1 MRQDFYV
8 SRQEMIRI
16 YGFSANLVLE
26 LGRPDYVKANAEWGW
41 THYYDLERVERFAEE
56 HASRI
61 QRILTLRPR
70 RQASA
75 SRRVHWQHQ
84 ETIEWS
90 QTVPLHRHP
99 ISPSAVERA
108 RCYFAPEVLTRE
120 RLLLYL
126 RLTCTDYLETLQLT
140 ARRLGAAEARWILRE
155 RSNQLI
161 EATLREQGLTLP
173 PHKRAEPERE

>member
-26 LGRPDYVKANAEWGW
+26 LGRPDYLKANAEWGC
-41 THYYDLERVERFAEE
+41 THYYDLERVERFAEQ

-75 SRRVHWQHQ
+75 RRRLQRQYQ

-90 QTVPLHRHP
+90 QMVQLRHDP
-99 ISPSAVERA
+99 IPTSAFAAA
-108 RCYFAPEVLTRE
+108 RRYFAPEALTRDC
-120 RLLLYL
+120 LLLYL
-126 RLTCTDYLETLQLT
+126 RLTCTDYLETLQLA

-155 RSNQLI
+155 RANQLI

-173 PHKRAEPERE
+173 HKRAEQERE

>member
-26 LGRPDYVKANAEWGW
+26 LGRPDYLKANAEWGC

-75 SRRVHWQHQ
+75 RRRVQRQHR

-90 QTVPLHRHP
+90 QTVQLHLDP
-99 ISPSAVERA
+99 ISPYAIERA

-126 RLTCTDYLETLQLT
+126 RLTCTDYLETLQMA
-140 ARRLGAAEARWILRE
+140 ARRLGVAEARWILRE
-155 RSNQLI
+155 RANQLI
-161 EATLREQGLTLP
+161 EATLREPGLTLL
-173 PHKRAEPERE
+173 HKRAKQERE